1 MTSPANRRPARQFP
15 EFAERVLQMAGI
27 VQRNLDIFA
36 QELLSKDT
44 ALTAQERGRMLMT
57 VLATVLATGIMGTG
71 VVTKTPAGHGR
82 TGAVGRR
89 RTRHKAVAL
98 RRFRTMR

>member
-57 VLATVLATGIMGTG
+57 VLATGIMGTG

-89 RTRHKAVAL
+89 RTRHKAFAL
-98 RRFRTMR
+98 RRFRTIR

>member
-1 MTSPANRRPARQFP
+1 MTSPPNRRPARQFP
-15 EFAERVLQMAGI
+15 EFAEWVIQMAAM
-27 VQRNLDIFA
+27 VQRNSDLFA

-44 ALTAQERGRMLMT
+44 ALTTQERGRMLMT
-57 VLATVLATGIMGTG
+57 VLATGITGTG

-89 RTRHKAVAL
+89 RTRHNAVAL